1 MHMRSGRRRSQS
13 PSSPAAGAVCAHPA
27 TAHGHLLGSAC
38 RRGARAKE
46 RRLGAPKRA
55 WSRSTKERQA
65 GSFPPFPLAVLS
77 LAGQDAHLASLSA
90 PPAGHWSRRAR
101 ACGLLEGSAR
111 ARVQLSKFVS
121 FAALSAALARAH
133 LAALC
138 APRSVGDGFPSRR
151 RVRGG
156 APRLGARG
164 RRWGGA
170 LCCRRRARGR
180 ALRGAVPRGARA
192 RCARAAAMGG
202 WGWVK
207 FGLWSASVPP
217 ELRMCWRGAAP
228 RQGFSLRATKRG
240 AGERPPGPP
249 LRAPSAIPTFPAG
262 DKYRTSRGSQRP
274 RGRRMSGS
282 AALQQPLPPPA
293 TLAVAY
299 VSYGVFG
306 RVTCSVSG
314 VRGGRGCS

>member
-1 MHMRSGRRRSQS
+1 M
-13 PSSPAAGAVCAHPA
+13 
-27 TAHGHLLGSAC
+27 
-38 RRGARAKE
+38 
-46 RRLGAPKRA
+46 
-55 WSRSTKERQA
+55 
-65 GSFPPFPLAVLS
+65 
-77 LAGQDAHLASLSA
+77 
-90 PPAGHWSRRAR
+90 
-101 ACGLLEGSAR
+101 
-111 ARVQLSKFVS
+111 

-138 APRSVGDGFPSRR
+138 APRSVGDGFPSGR

-170 LCCRRRARGR
+170 LCGRRRARGR

-192 RCARAAAMGG
+192 RCARAAAIGG
-202 WGWVK
+202 WGWVR

-228 RQGFSLRATKRG
+228 RQGFSLRAKKRG